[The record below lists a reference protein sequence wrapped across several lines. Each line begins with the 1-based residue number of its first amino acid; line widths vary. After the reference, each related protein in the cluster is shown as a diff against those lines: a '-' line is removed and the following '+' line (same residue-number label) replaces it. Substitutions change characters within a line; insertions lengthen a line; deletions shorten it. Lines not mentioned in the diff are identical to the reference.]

1 MKTNITKTSCVRGI
15 ITFSEEEKEIFQEA
29 YSLLERVIDLTTFLD
44 NRKDDFDGYLSYG
57 ENGSEELF
65 HAQEAL
71 EVLESL
77 KNLEGVV
84 YEYYEPDKS

>member
-29 YSLLERVIDLTTFLD
+29 YSLLERVINLTTFLD

-65 HAQEAL
+65 HAREAL

>member
-1 MKTNITKTSCVRGI
+1 MKTNITKTSCVSGI

>member
-57 ENGSEELF
+57 EN
-65 HAQEAL
+65 
-71 EVLESL
+71 EVKNFSML
-77 KNLEGVV
+77 KKLLK
-84 YEYYEPDKS
+84 YWKA